1 MGGGKTMAVSAR
13 SLLTNRDF
21 DESSEHSYHDRRRD
35 GAERDSGADGEFGE
49 GTRKHVAQPPSA
61 HYNASNA

>member
-1 MGGGKTMAVSAR
+1 MTGVYVFID
-13 SLLTNRDF
+13 L
-21 DESSEHSYHDRRRD
+21 RRRA